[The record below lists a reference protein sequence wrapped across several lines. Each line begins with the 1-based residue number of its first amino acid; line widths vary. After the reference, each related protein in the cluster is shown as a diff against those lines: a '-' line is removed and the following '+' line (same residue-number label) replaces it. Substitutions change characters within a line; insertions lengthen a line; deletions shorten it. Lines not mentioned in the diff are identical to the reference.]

1 MNDLQFAPAF
11 ATSGSSNGEPQKNF
25 FKKVADR
32 YKHIFAFTSFS
43 DAANFSS
50 SSSSS
55 SSASPKRKW
64 RGGMKKS
71 MYLPLAIV
79 IIFLLFAVFMI
90 GNALQNSNGSSAIG
104 GTNSGNKVALKKA
117 NSVEE
122 LNKTFSFGIRDNA
135 GVEVS
140 KLKFVIQNVE
150 LRDEIVVKGQ
160 KATSVEGRTFLVVNM
175 KITSSYSK
183 PVQINSRDYLR
194 LMVNSSDEK
203 LAPDIH
209 NDPVEI
215 QAISTKYTRVGFPI
229 NETDKNLTLQVGEVS
244 GPKETIK
251 LNLK

>member
-11 ATSGSSNGEPQKNF
+11 ASSSSSNGEPQKNF

-43 DAANFSS
+43 DAANFTPSN
-50 SSSSS
+50 SS
-55 SSASPKRKW
+55 SSASSKRKW

-71 MYLPLAIV
+71 MYLPIAIV
-79 IIFLLFAVFMI
+79 IIFLVFAIFMI
-90 GNALQNSNGSSAIG
+90 GNALRNSDGTPKSLAGNSND
-104 GTNSGNKVALKKA
+104 KVDIKKA
-117 NSVEE
+117 KSVEE
-122 LNKTFSFGIRDNA
+122 LNKTFSFGIKDSA

-140 KLKFVIQNVE
+140 KLKFIIQNVE

-160 KATSVEGRTFLVVNM
+160 KATSVKGRTFLVVNM

-194 LMVNSSDEK
+194 LMVNNSDEK

-229 NETDKNLTLQVGEVS
+229 NETDKNLTLQVGEIA